1 MSFEIQKIG
10 MNILGIES
18 SCDETAAALL
28 EVKGVK
34 THLRS
39 NVVASQVDIHAQYG
53 GVVPEVAA
61 RNHVLTILPVIQE
74 ALGKKKL
81 DAIAVT
87 AGPGLV
93 TSLGVGV
100 LTARTLSS
108 LCDVPLIPVNHI
120 EGHLYANW
128 LECIDKKSKIVFPT
142 LVLVVSGGHTEL
154 ILMKDHGRYKKIGRT
169 LDDAAG
175 EAFDKVAKILDL
187 GYPGGPALSRMAE
200 KGDPKRFN
208 FPRALMDARSNDFS
222 FSGVKTSVLYCV
234 RDLKNEKKYSRR
246 LLPDLCASFQQA
258 IVDVLVAKTVRA
270 VKAHKVKSVL
280 LGGGVVANSLLRSQM
295 KATLERDVPG
305 ISLHI
310 PPLKFCTD
318 NAAMIAMAGYY
329 LAQKNKVIPWE
340 KLDVRGGWEL

>member
-1 MSFEIQKIG
+1 

-28 EVKGVK
+28 EVKGK
-34 THLRS
+34 KLFLRS

-74 ALGKKKL
+74 ALGGKKP

-108 LCDVPLIPVNHI
+108 LWSVPLVPVNHI

-128 LECIDKKSKIVFPT
+128 LECAGEKTKIAFSA
-142 LVLVVSGGHTEL
+142 LVLIVSGGHTEL
-154 ILMKDHGRYKKIGRT
+154 ILMKDHGKYKKIGQT

-175 EAFDKVAKILDL
+175 EAFDKVARYWVWDTREDPHFPVWQRKEMQSGLIFPARFWMRGTLIL
-187 GYPGGPALSRMAE
+187 ALAE
-200 KGDPKRFN
+200 
-208 FPRALMDARSNDFS
+208 
-222 FSGVKTSVLYCV
+222 
-234 RDLKNEKKYSRR
+234 
-246 LLPDLCASFQQA
+246 
-258 IVDVLVAKTVRA
+258 
-270 VKAHKVKSVL
+270 
-280 LGGGVVANSLLRSQM
+280 
-295 KATLERDVPG
+295 
-305 ISLHI
+305 
-310 PPLKFCTD
+310 
-318 NAAMIAMAGYY
+318 
-329 LAQKNKVIPWE
+329 
-340 KLDVRGGWEL
+340 